1 MDEQT
6 KVPLLK
12 PALIYGL
19 ISAFIGILMSVIFYL
34 LNLTMKPWVGFIS
47 IVISIVVL
55 VYLLRAYRNE
65 YLGGFATYGQ
75 LILMALLIGLI
86 SSVMVTIY
94 TYLLYTVIDP
104 ELMEKMKIMMQENV
118 YNNPRIPEARADAF
132 IERMEKRM
140 TINRQIISSLV
151 GGTVI
156 TFILGLIIAAF
167 LKKEKTPEQMAAE
180 KS

>member
-1 MDEQT
+1 MNEQAKT
-6 KVPLLK
+6 PLLK

-19 ISAFIGILMSVIFYL
+19 ISAFIGILMSVIFYVL
-34 LNLTMKPWVGFIS
+34 DVSMEAWAGIVS
-47 IVISIVVL
+47 IVVSIAVL

-86 SSVMVTIY
+86 SSIIMAIY
-94 TYLLYTVIDP
+94 TYLLFSVIDP
-104 ELMEKMKIMMQENV
+104 DLLEKLKILTEERL
-118 YNNPRIPEARADAF
+118 YNDPRIPEARAD
-132 IERMEKRM
+132 IMYERMEKRFTVLRQTRSAFVVG
-140 TINRQIISSLV
+140 TIV
-151 GGTVI
+151 

-180 KS
+180 

>member
-6 KVPLLK
+6 KAPLLK

-19 ISAFIGILMSVIFYL
+19 ISAFIGILLSVIFYL
-34 LNLTMKPWVGFIS
+34 ANLTMETWVGLVS
-47 IVISIVVL
+47 IVVSIAVL

-86 SSVMVTIY
+86 SSVIMSIY
-94 TYLLYTVIDP
+94 TYLLYAVIDP
-104 ELMEKMKIMMQENV
+104 DLLEKMKIMIEEKI
-118 YNNPRIPEARADAF
+118 YNNPKIPEARADVF
-132 IERMEKRM
+132 LERMEKRM
-140 TINRQIISSLV
+140 TLKMQVRNAFV
-151 GGTVI
+151 AGTVA

-167 LKKEKTPEQMAAE
+167 LKKEKTPEDMAA
-180 KS
+180 